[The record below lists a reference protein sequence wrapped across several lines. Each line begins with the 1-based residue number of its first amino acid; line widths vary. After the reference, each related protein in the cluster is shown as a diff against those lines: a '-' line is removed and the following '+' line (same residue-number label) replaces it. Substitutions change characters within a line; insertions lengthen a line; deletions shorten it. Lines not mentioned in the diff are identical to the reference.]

1 MRPDRIHCLAVT
13 AVLAFTGPIAAAA
26 LMACGTENA
35 VGSGDPSD
43 NTVIDI
49 QAAPTGLRWQP
60 FQGVDLPMTDQGPHR
75 SDGPVVTGFD
85 RSPAGAAVA
94 AAQASVR
101 VSIAAESQW
110 PQIGARMLAP
120 GAGRDAW
127 AVARAQISITAPITS
142 GAPRLL
148 GYVITHYSPDAT
160 DVDLYSSHPD
170 NSVTRHHTT
179 VIWQHDDWRLTL
191 PDITPSSRPAVAAV
205 ETTPPELIAFQE
217 H

>member
-1 MRPDRIHCLAVT
+1 MRPNRIHCLAVT

-26 LMACGTENA
+26 LLACGTETP
-35 VGSGDPSD
+35 VGSGDLD
-43 NTVIDI
+43 GTVTDI
-49 QAAPTGLRWQP
+49 HAAPTGLRWRP
-60 FQGVDLPMTDQGPHR
+60 FQGVDLPVTDQGPHH
-75 SDGPVVTGFD
+75 SDGLVVAGFD

-101 VSIAAESQW
+101 VSIATDSQW

-142 GAPRLL
+142 GAPRPL
-148 GYVITHYSPDAT
+148 GYVITHYTPEAS
-160 DVDLYSSHPD
+160 DVDLYSRHPD

-179 VIWQHDDWRLTL
+179 VLWQYDDWRLAL
-191 PDITPSSRPAVAAV
+191 PALTPTARPVVTAV
-205 ETTPPELIAFQE
+205 ENLPPELIAFQAS
-217 H
+217 